1 MDDADFDL
9 YPVVNVQPGCV
20 RRKST
25 EYASSARMM
34 TKKTIFPTVRERS
47 PAFAMNEEYIKNI
60 LLCFHVYQK
69 MLREHPAVVKLD
81 LTRIA
86 LENSH
91 IDAHVHVYRE
101 ANVKIDVMAV
111 TRGVPLE
118 TFRAGIEVFVA
129 ARGNETSRCA
139 NTSIVHEKQTQMIHV
154 VSGEG
159 LIETGERLRGEARVV
174 TGSVIIIPRGTR
186 HKIVNTGQSLL
197 RFFTVY
203 C

>member
-1 MDDADFDL
+1 
-9 YPVVNVQPGCV
+9 
-20 RRKST
+20 
-25 EYASSARMM
+25 
-34 TKKTIFPTVRERS
+34 
-47 PAFAMNEEYIKNI
+47 
-60 LLCFHVYQK
+60 

-111 TRGVPLE
+111 TRGVPSE
-118 TFRAGIEVFVA
+118 
-129 ARGNETSRCA
+129 
-139 NTSIVHEKQTQMIHV
+139 VHEKQTQMVHV
-154 VSGEG
+154 VAGEGRIEMGEG
-159 LIETGERLRGEARVV
+159 LREKGRMTV
-174 TGSVIIIPRGTR
+174 GSVIIIPRGTR

>member
-1 MDDADFDL
+1 
-9 YPVVNVQPGCV
+9 
-20 RRKST
+20 
-25 EYASSARMM
+25 
-34 TKKTIFPTVRERS
+34 
-47 PAFAMNEEYIKNI
+47 
-60 LLCFHVYQK
+60 

-111 TRGVPLE
+111 TRGVPAE
-118 TFRAGIEVFVA
+118 
-129 ARGNETSRCA
+129 
-139 NTSIVHEKQTQMIHV
+139 VHEKQTQMVHV

-159 LIETGERLRGEARVV
+159 LIETGERLQEKARVV
-174 TGSVIIIPRGTR
+174 TGSVTIIPRGTR